1 LLAASA
7 YSVRRHFLGNHS
19 AFEEPISTPDAE
31 STLGAVAQDQ
41 YSLFTGLSALEIAVI
56 ANAKKFLSQKVVQRI
71 IDDIWRGEIVFWDT
85 LSVHSKK
92 SPKIHNK
99 RSGTASIDLISLY
112 PLTFVLLLPRTEDP
126 FSRLRVPRYRKA
138 FEAAFF
144 VSFLILYYAVLVERN
159 PKAISFIEVLL
170 YIWIAAFSYDE
181 FSGIND
187 AGMLLYRMDFWS
199 LWNIGIIGTG
209 MIFVATST

>member
-1 LLAASA
+1 M
-7 YSVRRHFLGNHS
+7 
-19 AFEEPISTPDAE
+19 ISGE
-31 STLGAVAQDQ
+31 GKLFSGIHLVSIQK
-41 YSLFTGLSALEIAVI
+41 SLQKFTTKGLVL
-56 ANAKKFLSQKVVQRI
+56 
-71 IDDIWRGEIVFWDT
+71 
-85 LSVHSKK
+85 
-92 SPKIHNK
+92 PP
-99 RSGTASIDLISLY
+99 IDLISLS
-112 PLTFVLLLPRTEDP
+112 PLTFVILLPRTEDP

-159 PKAISFIEVLL
+159 PKAISPIEVLL

-209 MIFVATST
+209 MIFVVTST